1 MREVR
6 QDLGLGEVVRTIIKT
21 EFGRLVLSPNATID
35 KHGHFDGM
43 YDGKFMRHAEIYF
56 TLSRKIL
63 VNGKY
68 RRLSICSNSKHE
80 AMNIS
85 PDRKGTI
92 FFLKLWW

>member
-6 QDLGLGEVVRTIIKT
+6 QDLGLGEVIRTIIKT
-21 EFGRLVLSPNATID
+21 EFGRLVLKPNATID

-43 YDGKFMRHAEIYF
+43 YEGKFMRHAEIYF
-56 TLSRKIL
+56 TLSKRIW

-68 RRLSICSNSKHE
+68 RILSICRNGKHE
-80 AMNIS
+80 AVNMS
-85 PDRKGTI
+85 SCRKGKI